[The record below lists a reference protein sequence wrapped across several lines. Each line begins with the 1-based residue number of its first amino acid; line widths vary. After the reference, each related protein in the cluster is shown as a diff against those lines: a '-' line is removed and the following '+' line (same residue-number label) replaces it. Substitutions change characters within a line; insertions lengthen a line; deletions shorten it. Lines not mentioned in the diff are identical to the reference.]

1 VSAKEDETMHREFD
15 GRAVLVI
22 GGTSGIGLATARAF
36 ARAGARVAVAA
47 RGSEA
52 GEKARRA
59 LETEGAEA
67 AFFSVDV
74 RDEASVAGVVAAAID
89 RFGRLDAGV
98 NCAGA
103 GGDLMPI
110 ERADQ
115 TNWDDVLSVNARG
128 TWLCMRHEALAM
140 LRSGGGSIVN
150 VSSVYGL
157 AGRAAHHAYV
167 ASKHAIVGMS
177 RSVGLELARRGVRV
191 NALCPGVTATEGVR
205 QAEVAFPDLVRGLVA
220 EHPIG
225 RMATVDEVASAAVWL
240 CSPGAAYVT
249 ATAVAVD
256 GGFLAA

>member
-1 VSAKEDETMHREFD
+1 MTQQQGFE
-15 GRAVLVI
+15 GRTVLVV

-36 ARAGARVAVAA
+36 GREGARVAVAA
-47 RGSEA
+47 RSAAA
-52 GEKARRA
+52 GERARQA
-59 LETEGAEA
+59 LEGEGTEAVFVA
-67 AFFSVDV
+67 ADV
-74 RDEASVAGVVAAAID
+74 REEASIARAVAAAIE
-89 RFGRLDAGV
+89 RFGRLDAAI

-115 TNWDDVLSVNARG
+115 GVWDDVMATNARG
-128 TWLCMRHEALAM
+128 TWLCMRHEVPALLAA
-140 LRSGGGSIVN
+140 GGGAIVN
-150 VSSVYGL
+150 VSSIYGL

-191 NALCPGVTATEGVR
+191 NALCAGITATEGMR
-205 QAEVAFPDLVRGLVA
+205 QAEAAVPEAVRGLVA

-225 RMATVDEVASAAVWL
+225 RMATVDEIASTAVWL

-249 ATAVAVD
+249 AAAIAVD